1 MSEVFENKENILNPS
16 EESEDLDVETDIRP
30 QKLTDFF
37 GQPKAVEILSVT
49 LSGSRKRGLPP
60 NHTLLYGP
68 PGLGKTTLAQILA
81 NESGGEFRSIS
92 APTIQRA
99 GDLASVLVDL
109 PENCVL
115 FIDEIHRLTS
125 VAEEILYTAMEDF
138 RIDIIAGEPGRSR
151 PLRIDLNPFCL
162 VGATT
167 RPGMLSRP
175 FRDRFTVDVKLE
187 LYSEEALAYISE
199 RTANIIGLPIEEGV
213 AVAIAF
219 RSRGTPRIANRIL
232 LRLYDFVAH
241 LNADIASMEIAERTF
256 LLLGVDNQG
265 LNETD
270 RKYLNILGGRY
281 RGKAV
286 GKATLASVLGEDQ
299 DTLEEE
305 IEPWLLQKGFI
316 EITPRGRML
325 GNYQNDLFRGQI

>member
-1 MSEVFENKENILNPS
+1 MSEVFENKANILNPNEDS
-16 EESEDLDVETDIRP
+16 ENFEVETVIRP
-30 QKLTDFF
+30 QKLVDFF

-109 PENCVL
+109 PENCVF

-187 LYSEEALAYISE
+187 LYSDEALAHIVE
-199 RTANIIGLPIEEGV
+199 RTAGIIELPIEAGV
-213 AVAIAF
+213 STAIAF

-232 LRLYDFVAH
+232 QRVYDTVAH
-241 LNADIASMEIAERTF
+241 LGADVASQDIAERTF
-256 LLLGVDNQG
+256 ELLGVDEQG

-270 RKYLNILGGRY
+270 RRYLDILGGRFK
-281 RGKAV
+281 GKAV
-286 GKATLASVLGEDQ
+286 GKNQLASILGEDI

-316 EITPRGRML
+316 EITPRGRIL
-325 GNYQNDLFRGQI
+325 GNYHGDDLFK